1 MNFHSSTALFSFS
14 FFVQQTWRIELYGIS
29 KPKVFQ
35 LNTENLTCFLQKT
48 VDASDDFPV
57 VLKRAEEWLES
68 HNLGKKGRKFAVLTD
83 G

>member
-1 MNFHSSTALFSFS
+1 MEL
-14 FFVQQTWRIELYGIS
+14 RINRFRINRS
-29 KPKVFQ
+29 RPV
-35 LNTENLTCFLQKT
+35 TCFLQKT

-57 VLKRAEEWLES
+57 VLKRAEESLES